1 MIQSMLRRLLLTLSL
16 IVSFGLA
23 QIGAVTH
30 EISHYVD
37 ASALNQQ
44 QDYSENYQPNVDNS
58 PAKNTANSAGKNNPA
73 KHGHTCEK
81 CVGYAELGGAISSS
95 HILVSLAKTQN
106 LLTSSQLQSFSATKP
121 RTYSARAPPS
131 FV

>member
-1 MIQSMLRRLLLTLSL
+1 MLRRLLLTFSL

-30 EISHYVD
+30 EISHYAD
-37 ASALNQQ
+37 ASALSQQ
-44 QDYSENYQPNVDNS
+44 QDYSENYQPDVD
-58 PAKNTANSAGKNNPA
+58 KNTANSAGKNNPA

-95 HILVSLAKTQN
+95 HIAL
-106 LLTSSQLQSFSATKP
+106 LLTSTSNVISRSQLQSFSATKP
-121 RTYSARAPPS
+121 RTYSARAPPCL
-131 FV
+131 V

>member
-1 MIQSMLRRLLLTLSL
+1 MLRRLLLTFSL

-30 EISHYVD
+30 EISHYAD
-37 ASALNQQ
+37 ASTLNQQ
-44 QDYSENYQPNVDNS
+44 QDYST
-58 PAKNTANSAGKNNPA
+58 AKNTANSAGKNNPA
-73 KHGHTCEK
+73 THGHTCEK
-81 CVGYAELGGAISSS
+81 CVGYAELVGAISSS

-106 LLTSSQLQSFSATKP
+106 LITSSQLQSFSATKP

>member
-1 MIQSMLRRLLLTLSL
+1 MLRRLLLTFSL

-30 EISHYVD
+30 EISHYAD

-44 QDYSENYQPNVDNS
+44 QDYST
-58 PAKNTANSAGKNNPA
+58 AKNTANSAGKNNPA

-95 HILVSLAKTQN
+95 HIAL
-106 LLTSSQLQSFSATKP
+106 LLTSTSNVISRSQLQSFSATKP
-121 RTYSARAPPS
+121 RTYSARAPPCL
-131 FV
+131 V